1 MQLYLCRMQF
11 NLHHRCLGHTSGVYD
26 LIKLTDKT
34 FLSASG
40 DRLVVSWNIDQPQQ
54 GNLIARASDNIYSI
68 CYLED
73 KNELLIG
80 QAKGEIHIID
90 LLNNQ
95 EKKLLKVNEKGIF
108 SIVEN
113 KSKSKVYVLGGDGVL
128 SVLSTVDYSLI
139 FKQKISSMKLRS
151 IFFDKEL
158 NKTFVGCGEG
168 MFYVFDDDTMETTYS
183 NQLSKQGFSIN
194 VITNYSDEVILC
206 GGRDAHL
213 RWIHKKDYT
222 VVNAIPAHNY
232 AIYKISFSP
241 DKKMFATASRD
252 KTLKIWD
259 AATQEILQR
268 IEHSNDGHSNS
279 VNTLVWM
286 DDNTLV
292 SAGDDRSI
300 NIWRLSY

>member
-1 MQLYLCRMQF
+1 MQF
-11 NLHHRCLGHTSGVYD
+11 NLQHRCLGHTSGVYD

-40 DRLVVSWNIDQPQQ
+40 DRLVVSWNIDQPEQ
-54 GNLIARASDNIYSI
+54 GNLIARASDSIYSI

-90 LLNNQ
+90 LSNNQ

-113 KSKSKVYVLGGDGVL
+113 KSKSKVYILGGDGVL
-128 SVLSTVDYSLI
+128 SVLSTVEYSLI

-151 IFFDKEL
+151 IFFDEEL

-168 MFYVFDDDTMETTYS
+168 MFYVFDDDTMEATYS

-194 VITNYSDEVILC
+194 VITNYTDEVILC

-268 IEHSNDGHSNS
+268 IEHSNDGHLNS

>member
-1 MQLYLCRMQF
+1 MQF
-11 NLHHRCLGHTSGVYD
+11 NLQHRCLGHTSGVYD

-40 DRLVVSWNIDQPQQ
+40 DRLVVSWNIDQPEQ
-54 GNLIARASDNIYSI
+54 GNLIARASDSIYSI

-90 LLNNQ
+90 LSNNQ

-113 KSKSKVYVLGGDGVL
+113 KSKSKVYILGGDGVL

-151 IFFDKEL
+151 IFFDEEL

-168 MFYVFDDDTMETTYS
+168 MFYVFDDDTMEATYS

-194 VITNYSDEVILC
+194 VITNYTDEVILC

-268 IEHSNDGHSNS
+268 IEHSNDGHLNS

>member
-1 MQLYLCRMQF
+1 MQF
-11 NLHHRCLGHTSGVYD
+11 NLQHRCLGHTSGVYD

-40 DRLVVSWNIDQPQQ
+40 DRLVVSWNIDQPEQ
-54 GNLIARASDNIYSI
+54 GNLIARASDSIYSI

-90 LLNNQ
+90 LSNNQ

-113 KSKSKVYVLGGDGVL
+113 KSKSKVYILGGDGVL
-128 SVLSTVDYSLI
+128 SVLSTVEYSLI

-151 IFFDKEL
+151 IFFDEEL

-168 MFYVFDDDTMETTYS
+168 MFYVFDDDTMEATYS

-194 VITNYSDEVILC
+194 VITNYTDEVILC

-241 DKKMFATASRD
+241 DKKMYG
-252 KTLKIWD
+252 
-259 AATQEILQR
+259 TQQR
-268 IEHSNDGHSNS
+268 RRFF
-279 VNTLVWM
+279 
-286 DDNTLV
+286 
-292 SAGDDRSI
+292 SALSI
-300 NIWRLSY
+300 QTMGI

>member
-1 MQLYLCRMQF
+1 MQF
-11 NLHHRCLGHTSGVYD
+11 NLQHRCLGHTSGVYD

-40 DRLVVSWNIDQPQQ
+40 DRLVVSWNIDQPEQ
-54 GNLIARASDNIYSI
+54 GNLIARASDSIYSI

-80 QAKGEIHIID
+80 QAKGETHIID
-90 LLNNQ
+90 LSNNQ

-113 KSKSKVYVLGGDGVL
+113 KSKSKVYILGGDGVL

-151 IFFDKEL
+151 IFFDEEL

-168 MFYVFDDDTMETTYS
+168 MFYVFDDDTMEATYS

-194 VITNYSDEVILC
+194 VITNYTDEVILC

-268 IEHSNDGHSNS
+268 IEHSNDGHLNS